1 MGQPRIA
8 GEINRRTLRWER
20 NDAFGYARLGRSSLD
35 FLFSGWCSDHWSAG
49 GWRRAEQFSLAG
61 RSMPWWLLGFS
72 LVATT
77 FAADTPLFVAG
88 LVRESGVAANS
99 DECLLSLS
107 GMFTVFVF
115 AKLWRRSGVVTDLE
129 FYELRVQRS
138 ARRFSQGVCSRLYL
152 GVLLNIIIMAI
163 VTLSAIKIS
172 SVMLGLG
179 AMTTV
184 IVACA
189 ITAVFS
195 MLGGLTSVLWVDA
208 CMFVV
213 AMVGSIERPLFR

>member
-1 MGQPRIA
+1 MQLARVDWAIIIAFFVFWLVLGAVVSKRA
-8 GEINRRTLRWER
+8 GEST
-20 NDAFGYARLGRSSLD
+20 
-35 FLFSGWCSDHWSAG
+35 
-49 GWRRAEQFSLAG
+49 EQFFLAG

-88 LVRESGVAANS
+88 LVRGEGGVAGNWVWWA
-99 DECLLSLS
+99 LLLN

-129 FYELRVQRS
+129 FYELRYSGRP
-138 ARRFSQGVCSRLYL
+138 AAFLRGFRALYL
-152 GVLLNIIIMAI
+152 GILLNTIIMAI
-163 VTLSAIKIS
+163 VTLAAIKIS

-184 IVACA
+184 VVACVV
-189 ITAVFS
+189 TAAFS

-208 CMFVV
+208 FMFIVAMAGAISAAVV
-213 AMVGSIERPLFR
+213 A